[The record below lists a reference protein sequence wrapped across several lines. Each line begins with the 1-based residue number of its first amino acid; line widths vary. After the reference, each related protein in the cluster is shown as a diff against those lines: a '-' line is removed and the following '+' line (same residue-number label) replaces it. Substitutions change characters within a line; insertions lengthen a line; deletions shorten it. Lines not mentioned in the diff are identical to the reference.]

1 MNTPYED
8 AKLAPQSRFVDPETV
23 LMHDAHQTLRT
34 IRLSDRQRERL
45 LSALEKQSTCS
56 PETDRRDLRLR
67 YNRGACEATL
77 SSGGSIEMRHVLTPR
92 NLSRRGFGFI
102 HGQFVHRGTRCCIE
116 LVDLDDH
123 PCRVRGS
130 VARCQHLSGIIHE
143 VSVVFDDPIELE
155 SFVELDADQHRQ
167 LSREIKRKRLNDSTL
182 ALLDSSPRRRD
193 ALKQSLRAH
202 VGRVHAAE
210 HVAGLLQILER
221 YDCQT
226 LLLVAEPVRDPTVCE
241 MLRSAGYEG
250 HIIWLEQHDA
260 EAQHEEPS
268 KATDEAEDETETQ
281 TEAEAEADP
290 RVHRLRGEITADQ
303 VLAKLHEV
311 FTAED
316 RSGGDA
322 HAFDADPLRAAVI
335 EGIRGRAEVLREAA
349 RAGDAP
355 RLSQLCAMIA
365 DTAAAVDLFALADTA
380 HAITGSSIAAPPPA
394 DLPAAVER
402 LLHELGESR
411 TEAA

>member
-1 MNTPYED
+1 MNTSYGD
-8 AKLAPQSRFVDPETV
+8 AKLALQSRFVDPETSP
-23 LMHDAHQTLRT
+23 MHDTQQSLRT

-45 LSALEKQSTCS
+45 LSSLEKQSHSS

-77 SSGGSIEMRHVLTPR
+77 SNGMSSEMRHVLTPR
-92 NLSRRGFGFI
+92 NLSRRGFAFI

-116 LVDLDDH
+116 LIDLDDN
-123 PCRVRGS
+123 PCQVRGS

-143 VSVVFDDPIELE
+143 VSVVFDDPIELDN
-155 SFVELDADQHRQ
+155 FVELDADQHRQ

-221 YDCQT
+221 FDCET

-250 HIIWLEQHDA
+250 HILWLEPHDA
-260 EAQHEEPS
+260 EAEDQAPS
-268 KATDEAEDETETQ
+268 KPTDPTKAEDG
-281 TEAEAEADP
+281 P
-290 RVHRLRGEITADQ
+290 RVHRLRGEITADH
-303 VLAKLHEV
+303 VLAKMHEV

-316 RSGGDA
+316 RNGGGDG
-322 HAFDADPLRAAVI
+322 HVCDADPLRDAVI
-335 EGIRGRAEVLREAA
+335 EGIRGRADVLREAA
-349 RAGDAP
+349 RAGDAT
-355 RLSQLCAMIA
+355 RLRQLCATIA

-380 HAITGSSIAAPPPA
+380 HAITGSRGSPPSA
-394 DLPAAVER
+394 DKLPAAVER

-411 TEAA
+411 AQAA